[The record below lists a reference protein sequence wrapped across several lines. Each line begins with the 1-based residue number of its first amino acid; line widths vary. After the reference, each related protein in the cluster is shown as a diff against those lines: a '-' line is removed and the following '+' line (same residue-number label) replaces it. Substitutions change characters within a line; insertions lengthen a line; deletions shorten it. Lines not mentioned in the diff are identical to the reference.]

1 MTLSIKSIVSVT
13 PSVISPSGTVNILKG
28 MVFSTNTSLDAGV
41 SSFTTAD
48 DVATKCGA
56 NSIEASIASIYFGS
70 YSGSLDAPSTLYFY
84 QLPSSPADADY
95 GTYLSAA
102 ADAEGD
108 WSGFMFA
115 QEPDA
120 TAKTAIAAWMAANP
134 NRYWGVIQ
142 DADAN
147 ILTANATATFGA
159 TVKANNTPG
168 LTCVCNADGNGTL
181 IAAAALSW
189 AASINPNRANGRTTL
204 MFRQFSGLTPSNISN
219 AQAANLLGNGYC
231 FYGNYK
237 ANDTSFNWFVDGSVS
252 GPFAWADSYLNQ
264 IWMNADF
271 QINLADMFSNV
282 GLIPYDAVGD
292 GIISTSVQPTIDLA
306 LSFGAIQAGVTL
318 SDDEALQVNSKA
330 GKAISTT
337 LQTQGWY
344 LIPGASTASAAT
356 RAKRGTVDGMFFY
369 TDGESVQSIN
379 LSSVEV
385 Q

>member
-1 MTLSIKSIVSVT
+1 MTLSIKNIVNVT
-13 PSVISPSGTVNILKG
+13 PSVVSPAGTVNILKG
-28 MVFSTNTSLDAGV
+28 LVFSTNAALDAGV
-41 SSFTTAD
+41 SSFSTPQA
-48 DVATKCGA
+48 VATKCGA
-56 NSIEASIASIYFGS
+56 DSIEASIASIYFGS
-70 YSGSLDAPSTLYFY
+70 YSGSLDTPSTLYFY
-84 QLPSSPADADY
+84 SLPAAPVDADY

-115 QEPDA
+115 QEPNA
-120 TAKTAIAAWMAANP
+120 AAKTAIAAWMGANP

-142 DADAN
+142 DADPN

-159 TVKANNTPG
+159 TVKANSTPG

-189 AASINPNRANGRTTL
+189 AASINPNRTNGRTTL
-204 MFRQFSGLTPSNISN
+204 MFRRFSGVTPSNISN
-219 AQAANLLGNGYC
+219 TQAENLLANGYC
-231 FYGNYK
+231 FYGSYK

-252 GPFAWADSYLNQ
+252 GSFAWADSYLNQ

-271 QINLADMFSNV
+271 QINLANMFSNV

-292 GIISTSVQPTIDLA
+292 GIISTSVQATINTA

-318 SDDEALQVNSKA
+318 SDDEALQVNAKA
-330 GKAISTT
+330 GKTISTT

-344 LIPGASTASAAT
+344 LIPGASIASAAT
-356 RAKRGTVDGMFFY
+356 RATRGTVDGMFFY
-369 TDGESVQSIN
+369 MDGESVQSIS
-379 LSSVEV
+379 LASVEV

>member
-1 MTLSIKSIVSVT
+1 
-13 PSVISPSGTVNILKG
+13 
-28 MVFSTNTSLDAGV
+28 
-41 SSFTTAD
+41 
-48 DVATKCGA
+48 
-56 NSIEASIASIYFGS
+56 
-70 YSGSLDAPSTLYFY
+70 
-84 QLPSSPADADY
+84 
-95 GTYLSAA
+95 
-102 ADAEGD
+102 
-108 WSGFMFA
+108 
-115 QEPDA
+115 
-120 TAKTAIAAWMAANP
+120 
-134 NRYWGVIQ
+134 
-142 DADAN
+142 
-147 ILTANATATFGA
+147 
-159 TVKANNTPG
+159 
-168 LTCVCNADGNGTL
+168 
-181 IAAAALSW
+181 
-189 AASINPNRANGRTTL
+189 

-219 AQAANLLGNGYC
+219 AQATSLLGNGYF

-282 GLIPYDAVGD
+282 GLISYDAVGD

-330 GKAISTT
+330 GKTISTT

-344 LIPGASTASAAT
+344 LILGASTATAAT